1 MLTRRVR
8 RLPEILR
15 CKRWG
20 RFACVQASC
29 YACMMCTCISMKFAN
44 VVYMCI
50 YIYYIH
56 IFSQDKIVCVPTA
69 LHLGGAPSF
78 LVHLSH
84 WNWMLQG
91 SWVSLVNLT
100 EELVIGVDL
109 CLDNESGV
117 CVWDSALCLGE
128 MLMKRQ
134 QLSGSSDSTVRSVT
148 MHHSCSWSNMII
160 WSRMK
165 SYEIYWLW
173 WETTSNKQLDVLAK
187 NLMLEV
193 FGSMWSSQVGVW
205 WKSLGAWSWYWLR
218 WSCSCRLGTS
228 CNFDRAWDV
237 LVVRDEMAWIFWLML
252 KCWCWVM

>member
-1 MLTRRVR
+1 MWFT
-8 RLPEILR
+8 
-15 CKRWG
+15 
-20 RFACVQASC
+20 CV
-29 YACMMCTCISMKFAN
+29 YT
-44 VVYMCI
+44 
-50 YIYYIH
+50 YIH
-56 IFSQDKIVCVPTA
+56 IFSQDKIVCAPTA

-160 WSRMK
+160 WSRM
-165 SYEIYWLW
+165 EILW
-173 WETTSNKQLDVLAK
+173 NLLTLMRNNFKQAIGCFEKKAHARGFGVDVK
-187 NLMLEV
+187 FSGWSVVKESWSLE
-193 FGSMWSSQVGVW
+193 
-205 WKSLGAWSWYWLR
+205 L
-218 WSCSCRLGTS
+218 
-228 CNFDRAWDV
+228 V
-237 LVVRDEMAWIFWLML
+237 LVTLVL
-252 KCWCWVM
+252 

>member
-1 MLTRRVR
+1 M
-8 RLPEILR
+8 
-15 CKRWG
+15 
-20 RFACVQASC
+20 
-29 YACMMCTCISMKFAN
+29 
-44 VVYMCI
+44 
-50 YIYYIH
+50 
-56 IFSQDKIVCVPTA
+56 CVPTA
-69 LHLGGAPSF
+69 LHACCLEYSNSGGAPSF

-134 QLSGSSDSTVRSVT
+134 QLSRSSDSTVRSVT

-205 WKSLGAWSWYWLR
+205 SKSLGAWSWYWLR